1 MANEIKLE
9 GWDKFMKKLD
19 GLPASI
25 FTKVDAIVQDEANK
39 WARLAKRTA
48 PRNKIIGLG
57 GTLVSRIQ
65 AVPVAP
71 MSAEV
76 ISPTKYSPYVE
87 WGTGTRVNVPSDL
100 TAYAIQFKG
109 VKKVIGQHPNAYFF
123 IHKPAVELS
132 LNNRVNK
139 FLTTPQ

>member
-25 FTKVDAIVQDEANK
+25 FTKVDAIVQDEAK
-39 WARLAKRTA
+39 RWEGLAKRSA
-48 PRNKIIGLG
+48 PVNF
-57 GTLVSRIQ
+57 GTLRSRIQ
-65 AVPVAP
+65 AVPVAQ